1 MKLLVKFNILLIV
14 VFGLGL
20 SLIAYQARSFLQ
32 EQAQAE
38 VLRQAG
44 LMAASALATRNYTE
58 HYITPVIEKT
68 TEHTTTFLPQAIP
81 FFASTTTFDQI
92 RQTYPDYTYKEAAL
106 NPTNLRDRATDWEA
120 DMINFFRNSPEQTEL
135 IRLREGATGPTLTL
149 AHPIKAESGCLQ
161 CHSSPAAAPKALI
174 DRKSV
179 V

>member
-20 SLIAYQARSFLQ
+20 SVIAYQARSFLQ

-38 VLRQAG
+38 VLREAG

-106 NPTNLRDRATDWEA
+106 NPTNLRDRAHDWEA
-120 DMINFFRNSPEQTEL
+120 DIINLLPQFPQGNRAGPDARRSDRTNVFPWL
-135 IRLREGATGPTLTL
+135 IRFAWRADACSAIASQE
-149 AHPIKAESGCLQ
+149 
-161 CHSSPAAAPKALI
+161 
-174 DRKSV
+174 
-179 V
+179 